1 MGIGAKKALAAAG
14 VCVSGLLF
22 AQTGSHTGGRHA
34 TDMVNGEV
42 QLVDKKARTITL
54 RHDEIRN
61 VQMPAMTMVFGVRDP
76 ALLDKVKAGDKVKF
90 KVESINGAPTVTVIE
105 VSK

>member
-1 MGIGAKKALAAAG
+1 MGIGAKKALATTG
-14 VCVSGLLF
+14 LCVSGVLF
-22 AQTGSHTGGRHA
+22 AQTGPHTGAHHA

-42 QLVDKKARTITL
+42 QLVDKKARNITL

-90 KVESINGAPTVTVIE
+90 KVESINGAPTV
-105 VSK
+105 